1 MAPQNAFHDR
11 PVGQGTRARDG
22 TARPEPGTQ
31 PRLALV
37 TAAQDAQRKRRRKKP
52 LERLVAIV
60 PVSDYRDVV
69 G

>member
-1 MAPQNAFHDR
+1 MAPQAFQDR
-11 PVGQGTRARDG
+11 PSRPPRRARDG
-22 TARPEPGTQ
+22 TAPPEPGTR

-37 TAAQDAQRKRRRKKP
+37 NAVQDAQRKRRRRKP
-52 LERLVAIV
+52 LERLAAIV